1 MKIFLVIFV
10 LLCSSSVFGDDISDF
25 QIEGISVGD
34 SLLDYFDEKKIE
46 SWEKNYHIGV
56 DNKEFFYVVS
66 DDLNNSLYGNLLFT
80 LKQND
85 KKYIIYGLRGGKFFL
100 EDFNKCLIEKDKI
113 VTEYS
118 NLFNTDAENYEFIYD
133 YLDDGKSIAYITDFN
148 LQNGSIRIYCVDWS
162 KVTEENKNW
171 GDNLSVTTNTKEYLD
186 WLNQNNK

>member
-1 MKIFLVIFV
+1 
-10 LLCSSSVFGDDISDF
+10 LCSSSVFGDDISDF

-186 WLNQNNK
+186 WLNQNQK

>member
-186 WLNQNNK
+186 WLNQNQK